1 MVVQH
6 SEYTKSYQIVNG
18 EIYVMGTIS
27 QKKKKNWL
35 LPYHDVVSLSQLDL
49 C

>member
-27 QKKKKNWL
+27 QKKKKIGYF
-35 LPYHDVVSLSQLDL
+35 PTMM
-49 C
+49 

>member
-6 SEYTKSYQIVNG
+6 SEYSKSYQIVNG

-27 QKKKKNWL
+27 QKKKKKIGYF
-35 LPYHDVVSLSQLDL
+35 PTMI
-49 C
+49 

>member
-6 SEYTKSYQIVNG
+6 SEYTKNCQIVNG
-18 EIYVMGTIS
+18 EVYVMGTIS
-27 QKKKKNWL
+27 QKKKKKL
-35 LPYHDVVSLSQLDL
+35 VISLPDVIGLSWLDL